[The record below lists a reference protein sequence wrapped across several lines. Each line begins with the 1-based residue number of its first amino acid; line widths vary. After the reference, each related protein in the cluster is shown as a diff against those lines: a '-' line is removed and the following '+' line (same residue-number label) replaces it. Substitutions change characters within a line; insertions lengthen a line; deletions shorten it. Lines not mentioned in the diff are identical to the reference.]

1 MRIVQILKLLL
12 LTGFLSGCWTASIK
26 DEAPGSLGNIDLL
39 QSFIG
44 QKSESVIRELVLPN
58 ELLSDGDKLFMVY
71 SAKSSGTEIL
81 MVIWAPVWAFNDME
95 NTLHCLRFELD
106 ADNVIKE
113 YRLKSRVM
121 HTLILTEGIDLI
133 SGCQEVFWSK
143 KERTKLQIATD
154 FPSTWNPYPSAWE
167 EVIRKAGVQGL
178 AKEEAKKLAIEEA
191 IKRKNIVSLRDSLG
205 KHMTTSELEHLTTYH
220 EENPYAQYKLYTNLK
235 ETEPTIAYRWLCAS
249 ADNGHP
255 QARYTLGQIF
265 EYSKQGHVQAYVWY
279 SLSSYS
285 QSGKFNQE
293 SLQSFVD
300 KNLSAAEYQKA
311 RIALLEWRPGQ
322 CEKSLGLDSDIQ
334 QIQ

>member
-1 MRIVQILKLLL
+1 MRITQVLKLLL

-44 QKSESVIRELVLPN
+44 QKSESVIRELGLPN

-71 SAKSSGTEIL
+71 SAKSSDTTFV
-81 MVIWAPVWAFNDME
+81 MVIWVPVWAINDIE
-95 NTLHCLRFELD
+95 NTIHCLRFELD
-106 ADNVIKE
+106 SDNLVKE

-121 HTLILTEGIDLI
+121 KTFFLVVDIELN
-133 SGCQEVFWSK
+133 SSCQEVLWSQ

-191 IKRKNIVSLRDSLG
+191 IKRKNIVSLKDSLG
-205 KHMTTSELEHLTTYH
+205 KYMTTSELEHLTTYH

-235 ETEPTIAYRWLCAS
+235 ETEPIIAYRWLCAS

-255 QARYTLGQIF
+255 QARYILGQIF
-265 EYSKQGHVQAYVWY
+265 EYSKQSHVQAYVWY

-285 QSGKFNQE
+285 QAGNFDQE

-300 KNLSAAEYQKA
+300 KNLSAEEYQKA